1 MHLPV
6 VITLHL
12 EVEDLRLAGR
22 RLGDKVGVQEVEHD
36 LADVAELNLD
46 LLSVFLGDGLKLPLA
61 FSKKRAFFCR
71 TSFFSPCSHFCS
83 MELMIRQLDRRAP
96 TTFL

>member
-1 MHLPV
+1 MRLPV

-12 EVEDLRLAGR
+12 EIEDLRLAGR

-46 LLSVFLGDGLKLPLA
+46 LLSVFLGDGLKLPLVLVI
-61 FSKKRAFFCR
+61 
-71 TSFFSPCSHFCS
+71 
-83 MELMIRQLDRRAP
+83 E
-96 TTFL
+96 